1 MEHMVTIRQVKKKGY
16 KQNSKESNL
25 ENSYLNT
32 TRAPF
37 FYNIVSIAGTPTDIW
52 ELRLAGN
59 SEWELIAMQGTAVV
73 MIRNS
78 ELSH

>member
-1 MEHMVTIRQVKKKGY
+1 MEHMVTIRQGY
-16 KQNSKESNL
+16 KQNSKENNL

-59 SEWELIAMQGTAVV
+59 SERELIAMQGTVSV
-73 MIRNS
+73 RILNS